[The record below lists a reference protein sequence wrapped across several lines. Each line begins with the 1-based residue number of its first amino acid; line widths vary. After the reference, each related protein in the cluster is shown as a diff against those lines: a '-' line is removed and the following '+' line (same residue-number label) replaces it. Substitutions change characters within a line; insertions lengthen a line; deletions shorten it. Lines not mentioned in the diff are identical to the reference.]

1 MRTTVEREIKL
12 DVAPEFEIP
21 ALPGEPLATRTFT
34 STYWDTAGR
43 GLAHVGIT
51 LRHRVEHGRGRWQL
65 KIPHGL
71 ARLEIE
77 ADGGPLGPPAELTAL
92 LTAFTRREPL
102 ARAAVLYTHRAGR
115 RIDDGKG
122 AAVAEAVVDAVS
134 VLDGNWVIDRFA
146 ELEVELVEAGDE
158 RDLRRIELQLR
169 AAGALDGDG
178 RPKVLRAL
186 GIGGDADPPAELTAA
201 PTQARITEAFARQ
214 RRVVLSRDPGTRLGS
229 DPEDLHDM
237 RVATRR
243 LRSYLRAAHA
253 LVDPAWATPLR
264 AELGWLADELGSV
277 RDLDVMLAHLAPQVA
292 TLDPA
297 EREALE
303 GVLLDRLRR
312 DHERARAALL
322 ATLSSPRYFRLL
334 DLLEQPVALVVEPP
348 LDEQTVAEPL
358 IAEPL
363 PSLQALAAN
372 EYRRLRRALRRI
384 DETTPDVEIHAT
396 RIRAKR
402 ARYAAELAQP
412 LAGRKLSAVLA
423 RIKALQDVLGEHQ
436 DSAVAE
442 ECIRRLAGKCRGDA
456 ALGAGRLIERE
467 HRRRAAARAALPA
480 AMQSLDRAARKAFR

>member
-12 DVAPEFEIP
+12 DVAPDFEIP
-21 ALPGEPLATRTFT
+21 ALPGALLATRTFT

-77 ADGGPLGPPAELTAL
+77 ADGGPLAPPAELTAL

-122 AAVAEAVVDAVS
+122 ATVAEAVVDAVS

-186 GIGGDADPPAELTAA
+186 GISGDADPPTALTAA
-201 PTQARITEAFARQ
+201 PTQARLSEAFARQ

-243 LRSYLRAAHA
+243 LRSYLRAARA

-264 AELGWLADELGSV
+264 TELGWLADELGSV
-277 RDLDVMLAHLAPQVA
+277 RDLDVMLAHLTPQVA

-312 DHERARAALL
+312 DHDRARASLL

-348 LDEQTVAEPL
+348 LDEQT

-363 PSLQALAAN
+363 PSLQALAAD

-442 ECIRRLAGKCRGDA
+442 DCIRQLAGKGRGAA

-467 HRRRAAARAALPA
+467 HRRRAEARAALPEA
-480 AMQSLDRAARKAFR
+480 TRSLERAARKAFR